1 MRMSY
6 FLRHEVRPSLGCTEP
21 ACVALAVARA
31 ASLLKDRDVKR
42 LSRIELHLSESVYKN
57 GAAVGIPGG
66 GGLRGN
72 AVAAALGFVGG
83 DPSLELEV
91 LARCGELERASALAL
106 LEGGKVLVRLSQE
119 HKGLYVKA
127 CLRMADGEEAT
138 CTVQGSHSNVVEMS
152 LNGKAV
158 AREGT
163 QASGGAVDRE
173 RFDLA
178 FSELSFHDLFEVL
191 HTMGEEDERF
201 LLEGASMNVEVGE
214 YGLAEG
220 AAPAGIGRRTMEMAL
235 GSQGAMALGL
245 RIRAL
250 CAAASEVRMSGA
262 FKTVM
267 SSAGSGNHGITATIP
282 VYVVG
287 SERGLD
293 RRSIAEGLG
302 LSHLVTSYVKNA
314 LGRLSPTCGCAVAAG
329 SGAAAGIAYMLSRD
343 RAKAERAAVMVVANL
358 LGMLCDGAK
367 ESCALKVG
375 SAAFEAYSAA
385 MLVLQGVE
393 LHPFQGVV
401 GGNLEDTVRAAAMV
415 NRYGMGA
422 VDKVVLDVLA
432 GWPS

>member
-6 FLRHEVRPSLGCTEP
+6 FLKHEVRPSLGCTEP

-31 ASLLKDRDVKR
+31 ASLLRDRDVGR
-42 LSRIELHLSESVYKN
+42 LSRIELYLSESVYKN

-91 LARCGELERASALAL
+91 LARCGDPERAMALAI
-106 LEGGKVLVRLSQE
+106 LEEGKVLVSLSQE

-127 CLRMADGEEAT
+127 CVRTSDGEEAT

-152 LNGKAV
+152 LNGKPV
-158 AREGT
+158 VK
-163 QASGGAVDRE
+163 GGDFSSAGALDRE
-173 RFDLA
+173 RFELA
-178 FSELSFHDLFEVL
+178 FSGLSFGDLFGVL
-191 HTMGEEDERF
+191 STMEEEDERF
-201 LLEGASMNVEVGE
+201 LIDGASMNLEVGE
-214 YGLAEG
+214 HGLAEG
-220 AAPAGIGRRTMEMAL
+220 VVALGLGRRTMEMAQ
-235 GSQGAMALGL
+235 GSSGVMALGL
-245 RIRAL
+245 RIKAL
-250 CAAASEVRMSGA
+250 CSAASEVRMSGA

-282 VYVVG
+282 VYLVG
-287 SERGLD
+287 LERGVD
-293 RRSIAEGLG
+293 RRSLAEGIG
-302 LSHLVTSYVKNA
+302 LSHLVTSYVKSA
-314 LGRLSPTCGCAVAAG
+314 LGRLSPMCGCAVAAG
-329 SGAAAGIAYMLSRD
+329 SGAASGIAYMLSKD
-343 RAKAERAAVMVVANL
+343 KAKAERAAVMVVANL

-375 SAAFEAYSAA
+375 NAAFEAFSSA
-385 MLVLQGVE
+385 MLALQGVE
-393 LHPFQGVV
+393 LRPFQGVV
-401 GGNLEDTVRAAAMV
+401 GRTLEETIRAAALV

-432 GWPS
+432 GWSS